1 MNNREAKLKKIL
13 ITLSVLFF
21 APSIFAQSFITDRLP
36 IGDVE
41 RKYNFCAVKLDKLFD
56 TKLNKEISFSDMI
69 EGLKSYRIVMIGESH
84 TNQLH
89 HDVQFEVIKGL
100 IEAGQPVVLT
110 LEMYNPKQNEV
121 LAAWSSGETDPDTF
135 MEQTGFLTTW
145 SHNYRYYKAIFDY
158 VREQHIPMYGVNVE
172 RKYTTKIGRGGIGSL
187 TPEEIQAIPE
197 IDTSTIEHKFLIK
210 AMMQGMDATM
220 PKQFNNMYPA
230 QSLWDTAMGE
240 GAIEAAKKHPDA
252 TVIVLAGSGHVVY
265 NLGIGRIIKDRSSL
279 PFASVVPVD
288 IEQEVEEDEEN
299 EIKKDSVNVELTDEK
314 MSPAKEETA
323 DTRPSPHSMSMAG
336 MDNTPS
342 RIVVRS
348 YGDYLWGQGEMDQE
362 KYPSLGLSLEDDE
375 SEGFRLKF
383 VFPETIAYENGFK
396 KADIILSIDGK
407 SFNNSTELKT
417 YLHFLNWGEEISFSI
432 LRDNEKIEITFI
444 ITPVEEKK

>member
-1 MNNREAKLKKIL
+1 MKKLL
-13 ITLSVLFF
+13 LTLSVLFF
-21 APSIFAQSFITDRLP
+21 APSIFAQSFIIDRLP

-100 IEAGQPVVLT
+100 MEAGQPVVLT

-121 LAAWSSGETDPDTF
+121 LAAWSSGETDPNTF
-135 MEQTGFLTTW
+135 MEQTDFLTTW

-172 RKYTTKIGRGGIGSL
+172 RKYTTKIGRGGLGSL
-187 TPEEIQAIPE
+187 TAEEIQDIPE

-252 TVIVLAGSGHVVY
+252 TIIVLAGSGHVVY

-288 IEQEVEEDEEN
+288 ITEEVEETED
-299 EIKKDSVNVELTDEK
+299 IDVKKDSLTTKVSEQKTKTKD
-314 MSPAKEETA
+314 
-323 DTRPSPHSMSMAG
+323 DQPSAHSMGMAG
-336 MDNTPS
+336 MDNTPY

-348 YGDYLWGQGEMDQE
+348 YGDYLWGQKEMDRE

-407 SFNNSTELKT
+407 TFSNSTELKT
-417 YLHFLNWGEEISFSI
+417 YLHFLNWGEEIFFSI

-444 ITPVEEKK
+444 ITPVEEEN